1 VFLFMV
7 FSALAA
13 AQVSLVE
20 LLRERQ
26 AALLDARAALEAAVS
41 STHLALGARLAPL
54 AADAALARHLDWQ
67 LANSVKGALESRLAA
82 GEADRF
88 AIVGEGCK
96 ELFRAGKGP
105 ALDCAQA
112 QKAANAGLGAAF
124 ATGDAEGAARL
135 GLAMRVTSGLLV
147 GDVAL
152 DDVWLSRHARLK
164 QTLERAGLSLERTQA
179 PLAPSA
185 IVVGAAGGARLV
197 TRQPLDRF
205 FRLEGR
211 SQGFAGG
218 TPQFVNP
225 LLWPTLGAA
234 ACFAAVA
241 LVRGGRRRM
250 RLVQLIRDHA
260 EGVLDKDAAAPHAS
274 SRPSPDRALAI
285 VRDHIKELADAA
297 LGERRELRAQLAA
310 AEARTRTLEDE
321 LTDLQGR
328 LGAQAGFESLATQL
342 RAATRPFLERLA
354 RLRDVAENLQ
364 DVTGS
369 GLTQSASTLASRLA
383 AWRQGLEERGSRKFI
398 RGLAES
404 PSATDATK
412 TLLDDELA
420 AFAALGAALA
430 DQAVHAKLGS
440 QAVVRETQEVA
451 KLAAH
456 WEALAAG
463 AATSE
468 RLVTL
473 AESLTEARALAAAS
487 GIDVAGLELSE
498 ASCVWPSVPAR
509 AAVSA
514 LYHLLAALAAW
525 QTRGV
530 QIACRTRKEPGRT
543 MAIFSLHGETK
554 TPAAGAS
561 EAQAKH
567 LETAKT
573 LLAPH
578 GITLGI
584 LPTRSGASP
593 IALRWDDTRTA
604 AVVPPSLLK
613 PEPSLST

>member
-1 VFLFMV
+1 
-7 FSALAA
+7 
-13 AQVSLVE
+13 
-20 LLRERQ
+20 
-26 AALLDARAALEAAVS
+26 
-41 STHLALGARLAPL
+41 
-54 AADAALARHLDWQ
+54 
-67 LANSVKGALESRLAA
+67 
-82 GEADRF
+82 
-88 AIVGEGCK
+88 
-96 ELFRAGKGP
+96 
-105 ALDCAQA
+105 
-112 QKAANAGLGAAF
+112 
-124 ATGDAEGAARL
+124 
-135 GLAMRVTSGLLV
+135 
-147 GDVAL
+147 
-152 DDVWLSRHARLK
+152 
-164 QTLERAGLSLERTQA
+164 
-179 PLAPSA
+179 
-185 IVVGAAGGARLV
+185 
-197 TRQPLDRF
+197 
-205 FRLEGR
+205 
-211 SQGFAGG
+211 
-218 TPQFVNP
+218 
-225 LLWPTLGAA
+225 
-234 ACFAAVA
+234 
-241 LVRGGRRRM
+241 M

-297 LGERRELRAQLAA
+297 LGARRALRAQLAA